1 MSEEGADY
9 IHVSPWDAL
18 KRPDKYANKDKTLI
32 TYFREAVPIN
42 TPILVAGEIWTGQ
55 NANKALD
62 LGADIVALGRA
73 AIGIPNWPSLV
84 QNQDTPMPSPPFTIQ
99 QLRDE
104 DLGEHFIDYMKRWKG
119 FVSE

>member
-1 MSEEGADY
+1 
-9 IHVSPWDAL
+9 
-18 KRPDKYANKDKTLI
+18 
-32 TYFREAVPIN
+32 
-42 TPILVAGEIWTGQ
+42 VAGEIWTGQ

-99 QLRDE
+99 QLRDA